1 MELILN
7 LMTAGFTEYEAKV
20 YIALLNE
27 NPATGYQ
34 LSKKSGIPRSMV
46 YEALGRLHARG
57 AVLKSEEQRATF
69 FRPLPPDVLLDRF
82 EREHQDLIQGLRA
95 DLRKL
100 YNTRDEDR
108 LWLVN
113 GHGPVISYATRMIQ
127 NAETEIM
134 LIIGDPEL
142 GALRPEILASYQ
154 RGIRLNVLLTGAET
168 FPIPTKEGPQSGAEI
183 HIARHPPVE
192 SQLQELG
199 PMLLV
204 EADDKECLIARL
216 EAGSNAAATVTSN
229 RQLVF
234 IARQFVWM
242 ELFTQRIYTQI
253 ESDLLASL
261 SPEDRQILA
270 NLPLVVEHGEI

>member
-7 LMTAGFTEYEAKV
+7 LMAAGFTEYEAKV
-20 YIALLNE
+20 YLALLNE

-34 LSKKSGIPRSMV
+34 LSKKAGIPRSMV

-57 AVLKSEEQRATF
+57 AVLKSDEQRATF

-100 YNTRDEDR
+100 YNVQDEDR
-108 LWLVN
+108 LWLIN

-127 NAETEIM
+127 NARTELM
-134 LIIGDPEL
+134 LIIAD
-142 GALRPEILASYQ
+142 PEILASYQ
-154 RGIRLNVLLTGAET
+154 RGTRLNVLLTGIEA
-168 FPIPTKEGPQSGAEI
+168 FPIPIKEQSQSGVEI

-204 EADDKECLIARL
+204 EADDKECLIARM
-216 EAGSNAAATVTSN
+216 EAGANAAATVTSN

-253 ESDLLASL
+253 EPDLLASL
-261 SPEDRQILA
+261 TSEDRQILA
-270 NLPLVVEHGEI
+270 NLPQVVEHGET